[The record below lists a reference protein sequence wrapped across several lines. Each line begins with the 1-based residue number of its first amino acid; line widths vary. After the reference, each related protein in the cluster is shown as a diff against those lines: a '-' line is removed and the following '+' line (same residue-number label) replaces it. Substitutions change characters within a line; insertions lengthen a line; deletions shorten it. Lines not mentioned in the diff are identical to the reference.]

1 MIKLGDFLFT
11 IHISSIKKS
20 IKSVEKYYINIYN
33 KKSKFTEERKVKM
46 EELDLKELFSMFWN
60 MKVEIVLITLL
71 AMIAGVIYS
80 YFFITP
86 KYTAKTSLILVQS
99 SDTVSKDGSSGI
111 TSTDLTINSKL
122 VSTYVVLD
130 KVASNLGIDKAEVQK
145 IKNRIN
151 VSMAKDTEIIDIKV
165 TDEDPNYATKIANEV
180 ATVFSEQIAEIYN
193 MSNIYLL
200 ERAEVP
206 TVPSNINHVRDIVIF
221 AFLGIVISVAYVL
234 IVNLLDHT
242 IKTEE
247 DIEKAT
253 GLLTLATI
261 PDYEAEFKTAK
272 GGKR

>member
-1 MIKLGDFLFT
+1 
-11 IHISSIKKS
+11 
-20 IKSVEKYYINIYN
+20 
-33 KKSKFTEERKVKM
+33 M
-46 EELDLKELFSMFWN
+46 EELDIKKLFSMFWN
-60 MKVEIVLITLL
+60 MKVEIVLIILL

-99 SDTVSKDGSSGI
+99 SDTVSQNGSSGI

-122 VSTYVVLD
+122 VSTYSDIVKRNVVLD
-130 KVASNLGIDKAEVQK
+130 KVASNLGIDKKEVQK
-145 IKNRIN
+145 IKNRIT

-200 ERAEVP
+200 ERADVP
-206 TVPSNINHVRDIVIF
+206 TVPSNINHVKDIVIF
-221 AFLGIVISVAYVL
+221 AFLGIVISVSYVL

>member
-1 MIKLGDFLFT
+1 
-11 IHISSIKKS
+11 
-20 IKSVEKYYINIYN
+20 
-33 KKSKFTEERKVKM
+33 M
-46 EELDLKELFSMFWN
+46 EELDIKKLFSMFWN
-60 MKVEIVLITLL
+60 MKVEIVLIILL

-99 SDTVSKDGSSGI
+99 SDTVSQNGSSGI

-122 VSTYVVLD
+122 VSTYSDIVKRNVVLD
-130 KVASNLGIDKAEVQK
+130 KVASNLGIDKKEVQK
-145 IKNRIN
+145 IKNRIT

-165 TDEDPNYATKIANEV
+165 TDEDPNYATKVANEV

-200 ERAEVP
+200 ERADVP
-206 TVPSNINHVRDIVIF
+206 TVPSNINHVKDIVIF
-221 AFLGIVISVAYVL
+221 AFLGIVISVSYVL